1 MTIGVVWFCA
11 LCGRLL
17 LALLLSGVSLSI
29 GAAHPI
35 ETGFLNRTV
44 TTGGKTY
51 RYQVFVP
58 FEYEPSR
65 LWPVILFLHGAGE
78 RGADGIQPTEIGL
91 GTAIRRHVDR
101 YPAIVVF
108 PQGRPEGRWEGT
120 DADLALT
127 ILRHVERE
135 FRTDPKR
142 VYLTGLSSGGT
153 GAYYLA
159 SRMPGRF
166 AAVIVASAN
175 LPRIQTESDS
185 VQALAHKLRDVPLW
199 IFHGDA
205 DTVAPVEQ
213 VRRLVAALTG
223 RGGEVRYSEL
233 PGVGHNA
240 WDAAYQSAEVILW
253 LFSQRRTEQTW

>member
-1 MTIGVVWFCA
+1 VPIGFAWLSA

-17 LALLLSGVSLSI
+17 LVFLLSGVPLSI

-44 TTGGKTY
+44 TTAGKTY

-58 FEYEPSR
+58 FEYEPGR

-108 PQGRPEGRWEGT
+108 PQGRSEGWWEGT

-127 ILRHVERE
+127 ILQHVERE
-135 FRTDPKR
+135 FRTDLNR
-142 VYLTGLSSGGT
+142 VYLTGLSSGGA

-159 SRMPGRF
+159 SRNPGRF

-185 VQALAHKLRDVPLW
+185 VQALAHRLRDVPLW

-213 VRRLVAALTG
+213 ARRLVAALTG
-223 RGGEVRYSEL
+223 LGSEVRYSEL